1 MESQKVAEDS
11 QNNKNICDS
20 RWSVVLQAQFALSD
34 QNNFLKEEMLLSL
47 VSGWLKDN
55 HEFYQNTI
63 TVANLLLTLPL
74 QHEFFALISYGC
86 HQKLELQI
94 G

>member
-11 QNNKNICDS
+11 QNKNICDS

-74 QHEFFALISYGC
+74 KHEFFALISYGC

>member
-1 MESQKVAEDS
+1 MKRILCSDWLVVRVHKVRNFWTMSAMESQKVAEDS

-47 VSGWLKDN
+47 VSG
-55 HEFYQNTI
+55 
-63 TVANLLLTLPL
+63 
-74 QHEFFALISYGC
+74 
-86 HQKLELQI
+86 
-94 G
+94 

>member
-1 MESQKVAEDS
+1 MSAMESQKVAEDS

-20 RWSVVLQAQFALSD
+20 RWSVVLQAQFALSEQMSD

-47 VSGWLKDN
+47 VWGWLKDN

-74 QHEFFALISYGC
+74 
-86 HQKLELQI
+86 
-94 G
+94 